1 MEKRVVLLTDLSSY
15 GKSSLT
21 VMIPT
26 LEMLGV
32 EACPVATALLSTQS
46 DGFLDP
52 YRKEETDSLSEILG
66 VWTRLGLRFSGIY
79 TGYFSS
85 SSQVDALLPF
95 LDEHSGTLLFC
106 DPVLGDGGT
115 CYQGID
121 PALVGSFRDK
131 LAPRATY
138 VTPNPTE
145 AKLLLGLDREPLP
158 EDCGRLPGRHH
169 LITGLE
175 THGGWVVATDATTI
189 PFEHYPASYPGT
201 GDLFDA
207 VLLGQLVK
215 GVDEERA
222 VKQAI
227 TLVALAV
234 SRTHRDPKL
243 GVDVRTI
250 RKELVA
256 L

>member
-1 MEKRVVLLTDLSSY
+1 M
-15 GKSSLT
+15 
-21 VMIPT
+21 
-26 LEMLGV
+26 
-32 EACPVATALLSTQS
+32 
-46 DGFLDP
+46 
-52 YRKEETDSLSEILG
+52 
-66 VWTRLGLRFSGIY
+66 
-79 TGYFSS
+79 
-85 SSQVDALLPF
+85 
-95 LDEHSGTLLFC
+95 
-106 DPVLGDGGT
+106 
-115 CYQGID
+115 
-121 PALVGSFRDK
+121 
-131 LAPRATY
+131 
-138 VTPNPTE
+138 
-145 AKLLLGLDREPLP
+145 
-158 EDCGRLPGRHH
+158 
-169 LITGLE
+169 
-175 THGGWVVATDATTI
+175 ATDTTTI

-243 GVDVRTI
+243 GVDVRTV

>member
-1 MEKRVVLLTDLSSY
+1 MELRVALCTDLSSY

-21 VMIPT
+21 VMIPA

-52 YRKEETDSLSEILG
+52 YRKDESDSLEEILG
-66 VWTRLGLRFSGIY
+66 LWTRLGLRFQGIY
-79 TGYFSS
+79 AGYFATAKAAR
-85 SSQVDALLPF
+85 QLLPF
-95 LDEHSGTLLFC
+95 LESQPHALCFC
-106 DPVLGDGGT
+106 DPVLGDEGA

-121 PALVGSFRDK
+121 PALIGVFRNE
-131 LAPRATY
+131 LMPRSDY

-145 AKLLLGLDREPLP
+145 AALLLGLDRKAQA
-158 EDCGRLPGRHH
+158 EDCMRLPGKHH
-169 LITGLE
+169 LITGLDVE
-175 THGGWVVATDATTI
+175 AGHVVATDRGTVAY
-189 PFEHYPASYPGT
+189 EHYPVSYPGT

-215 GVDEERA
+215 GVDEMEAIRQA
-222 VKQAI
+222 V

-234 SRTHRDPKL
+234 SRTHRDRKL

-250 RKELVA
+250 RRELVA